1 MKKQLLLLIFVLF
14 FLSGCAAFRATMA
27 EMKSPQEIFLEQ
39 LAKCPPAHWTKTETP
54 FEIPQPWNYI
64 LLSVGGY
71 GLCFLRKF
79 YQNYK
84 RLKHEKK

>member
-14 FLSGCAAFRATMA
+14 FLCGCEAYRATYADMRRDPAAFFYDINNVSTA
-27 EMKSPQEIFLEQ
+27 Q
-39 LAKCPPAHWTKTETP
+39 WTKTEMP

-64 LLSVGGY
+64 LLSLAGY
-71 GLCFLRKF
+71 GACFLRKF

-84 RLKHEKK
+84 RLKQEKK

>member
-14 FLSGCAAFRATMA
+14 FLCGCTAYRATYADM
-27 EMKSPQEIFLEQ
+27 
-39 LAKCPPAHWTKTETP
+39 LANPTKFFSDINNISSANWTKTGMP
-54 FEIPQPWNYI
+54 FDIQQPWNYI
-64 LLSVGGY
+64 LLSLGGY
-71 GLCFLRKF
+71 GICFLRKF